1 MYVRAYCYNMGY
13 RNEIWL
19 FKMVLIDKKFK
30 VGDEVVCS
38 NSSDAN
44 YLSFGDMYLIKSIEY
59 GGTHVTLEGS
69 LYRGGDST
77 YSIDRFEKIK

>member
-1 MYVRAYCYNMGY
+1 MALV
-13 RNEIWL
+13 
-19 FKMVLIDKKFK
+19 DKKFK
-30 VGDEVVCS
+30 VGDEVVCA

-44 YLSFGDMYLIKSIEY
+44 YLSFGDIYLIKSIEY
-59 GGTHVTLEGS
+59 DGTHVTLEGR